1 MTDPPLRGEK
11 FEFRPRTSV
20 EQWLEILNPDFSI
33 SFKMFQIKH
42 FDYYPFTMF
51 IKRVT
56 IICNKKM
63 VENDELNKLKNGDF
77 CKYLEELYSITSA
90 SI

>member
-1 MTDPPLRGEK
+1 
-11 FEFRPRTSV
+11 
-20 EQWLEILNPDFSI
+20 
-33 SFKMFQIKH
+33 MFQIKH